1 MSKQAYQEK
10 LEAQLREWDARL
22 DLVKAKAASLGADAK
37 IEFEIQLA
45 ALQQRRHEAQAKLAE
60 LRERSEGAWEDVK
73 EGTERAWS
81 ELVKATESFVSRFK

>member
-22 DLVKAKAASLGADAK
+22 DLLKAKAEAFGADAK
-37 IEFEIQLA
+37 IEFETQIA
-45 ALQQRRHEAQAKLAE
+45 ALQQKRHEAQAKLAE
-60 LRERSEGAWEDVK
+60 LGERSEAAWEDLK

-81 ELVKATESFVSRFK
+81 ELAKATESFTSRFK

>member
-22 DLVKAKAASLGADAK
+22 DLVKAKAAELGADAK
-37 IEFEIQLA
+37 IEFETQLA
-45 ALQQRRHEAQAKLAE
+45 ALQQRQHEARAKLAD
-60 LRERSEGAWEDVK
+60 LRERSEEAWEDVK

-81 ELVKATESFVSRFK
+81 ELAKATESFVSRFK